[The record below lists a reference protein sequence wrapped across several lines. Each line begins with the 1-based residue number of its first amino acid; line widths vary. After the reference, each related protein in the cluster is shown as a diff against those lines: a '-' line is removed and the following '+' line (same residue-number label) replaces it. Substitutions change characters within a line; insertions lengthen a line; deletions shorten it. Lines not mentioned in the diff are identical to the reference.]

1 MQRIVI
7 NSYVD
12 TMTIGLFMLLVV
24 TLVLFCLHTLVNARQ
39 TNHPTAQRRTVCGAG
54 QRARPRTTR

>member
-12 TMTIGLFMLLVV
+12 TMTIGLFIV
-24 TLVLFCLHTLVNARQ
+24 TLVLFCLRTLVNARQ

>member
-7 NSYVD
+7 NNYVD
-12 TMTIGLFMLLVV
+12 TMTIGLFLV